1 MKQKVVITGM
11 GAVTPLGLSVPEF
24 DKGLLAGH
32 SGIVGVTH
40 FDASELDSR
49 IAGELKGF
57 DPALYMDR
65 KEAKRADPFTQYAVA
80 ACREAMAQSGLD
92 TSENDGNRIGC
103 IIGSGIGGTTTWEA
117 QHRILVEKG
126 PGRVSP
132 FFVPMMIADMA
143 SGMLSMMWGA
153 RGANYA
159 TVSACAS
166 GAHAI
171 GEAFSMIRH
180 GELDAAIAGG
190 SESPVTPLAMAG
202 FCSMKALSTR
212 NDSPSESS
220 RPFDLD
226 RDGFVIAEGS
236 AVLVLE
242 SEAHARARGA
252 EIIAE
257 LVGYGA
263 TADAHHITAP
273 APGGEG
279 SARAMKL
286 ALQSAEVVPEEV
298 DYINAHGTSTPLN
311 DKFETMAI
319 KSVFGAHARKLPV
332 SSTKSM
338 TGHML
343 GAAGAAE
350 LVASILAI
358 RNQVVP
364 PTINYRTPDPECD
377 LDYVPNDAREAKV
390 DFVLSNSFGF
400 GGHNATLAVRRYA

>member
-11 GAVTPLGLSVPEF
+11 GAVTPLGLSVSEF
-24 DKGLLAGH
+24 DKGLLAGR
-32 SGIVGVTH
+32 SGISGVTH

-57 DPALYMDR
+57 DPTLYMDR

-80 ACREAMAQSGLD
+80 ASREAVAQSGLD
-92 TSENDGNRIGC
+92 TSEDNGNRIGC

-143 SGMLSMMWGA
+143 SGMLSMIWGA

-171 GEAFSMIRH
+171 GEAFSMIRY

-190 SESPVTPLAMAG
+190 SEAPVTPLAMAG

-212 NDSPSESS
+212 NDTPPESS

-236 AVLVLE
+236 AVLILE

-286 ALQSAEVVPEEV
+286 ALQSAEASPEDV
-298 DYINAHGTSTPLN
+298 DYVNAHGTSTPLN
-311 DKFETMAI
+311 DKYETMAI
-319 KSVFGAHARKLPV
+319 KTVFGAHALKLPV

-350 LVASILAI
+350 LVAGILAI
-358 RNQVVP
+358 RNQIVP

-377 LDYVPNDAREAKV
+377 LDYVPNEAREAKV

-400 GGHNATLAVRRYA
+400 GGHNATLAVKRYA